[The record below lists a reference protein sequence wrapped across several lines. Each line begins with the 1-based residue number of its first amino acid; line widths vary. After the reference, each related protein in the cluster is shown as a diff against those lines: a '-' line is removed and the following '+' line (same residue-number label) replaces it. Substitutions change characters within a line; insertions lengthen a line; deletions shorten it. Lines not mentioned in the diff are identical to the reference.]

1 MPRSMAP
8 PPSGEFLV
16 RLQKPFNGTPTHTVD
31 ITGEPNR
38 SANIKQTHH
47 HGNTIEEKVGTMASY
62 VLCHSSIPH
71 EHTTDDNILVTT
83 FKN

>member
-1 MPRSMAP
+1 MAP

-16 RLQKPFNGTPTHTVD
+16 RLQKPFNGTATHTID

-62 VLCHSSIPH
+62 VPRQSFGTH
-71 EHTTDDNILVTT
+71 EHATDNVL
-83 FKN
+83 

>member
-16 RLQKPFNGTPTHTVD
+16 RLQKPFNGTATHTID

-62 VLCHSSIPH
+62 VHYQAFDTD
-71 EHTTDDNILVTT
+71 EHATDNVH
-83 FKN
+83 

>member
-16 RLQKPFNGTPTHTVD
+16 RLQKPFNGTPTHTID

-38 SANIKQTHH
+38 SANIKQTQH

-62 VLCHSSIPH
+62 VPCHTSNSRG
-71 EHTTDDNILVTT
+71 HTTDKII
-83 FKN
+83 

>member
-16 RLQKPFNGTPTHTVD
+16 RLQKPFNGTPTHTID

-62 VLCHSSIPH
+62 VLYHFLNFH
-71 EHTTDDNILVTT
+71 EHKIDNVI
-83 FKN
+83 

>member
-16 RLQKPFNGTPTHTVD
+16 RLQKPFNGTATHTID

-62 VLCHSSIPH
+62 VPYQAFDTH
-71 EHTTDDNILVTT
+71 EHATDNVH
-83 FKN
+83 

>member
-16 RLQKPFNGTPTHTVD
+16 RLQKPFNGTATHTID

-47 HGNTIEEKVGTMASY
+47 HGDTIEEKVGTMASY
-62 VLCHSSIPH
+62 VPCQLLIIR
-71 EHTTDDNILVTT
+71 EHATDTVLQ
-83 FKN
+83 